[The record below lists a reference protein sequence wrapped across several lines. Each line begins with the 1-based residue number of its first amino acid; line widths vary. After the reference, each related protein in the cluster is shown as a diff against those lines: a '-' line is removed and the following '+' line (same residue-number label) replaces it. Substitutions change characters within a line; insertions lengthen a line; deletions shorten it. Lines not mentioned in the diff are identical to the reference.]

1 VNIRDWFNDL
11 FSSEQTTTAD
21 PSTGSASPVSGS
33 ENRSLEN
40 PAVPLEQITSWE
52 GFSSGGNQPNALA
65 GVTVN
70 PETAIKISAV
80 YRAVNLIAN
89 TVAMLPK
96 AVYQETKNGRDID
109 RTDLLQQMF
118 FRTPDE
124 FMTWYEFMFA
134 LVASCLLNGN
144 GYAQIIR
151 GPYMEPLEL
160 RFLTQGE
167 CTPLYVN
174 SGRTRYL
181 YYFVFGELVEK
192 RDIIH
197 IKCLG
202 SDGVIGKSPIA
213 LFRESLGLARA
224 AEEYGARFFGQGG
237 NMSGTLET
245 EQVFKSDAA
254 LNRLRSQ
261 LKERGG
267 LANSHTPL
275 ILEAGMKY
283 NRMAI
288 PPDDAQFIETRSF
301 QVEDVSRIYGTPL
314 HKLNS
319 LDKATNNN
327 IEHQSKEFVTD
338 TILPWTER
346 IRQEFEMKLIAEDE
360 KEVKEIVFDFDFL
373 LRGDSAARATYYR
386 ERFATGSLTPNE
398 IKRKENENP
407 STNPGMDDNY
417 LQLGFAK
424 VGADSHKNAPK
435 SDSSTPKPPT
445 E

>member
-1 VNIRDWFNDL
+1 M
-11 FSSEQTTTAD
+11 
-21 PSTGSASPVSGS
+21 
-33 ENRSLEN
+33 
-40 PAVPLEQITSWE
+40 TSWDDLHL
-52 GFSSGGNQPNALA
+52 SGGGKPNALA
-65 GVTVN
+65 GVNVTSD
-70 PETAIKISAV
+70 TALKVSAV

-96 AVYQETKNGRDID
+96 AVYKETKNGRDID
-109 RTDLLQQMF
+109 RTDLLQQLF
-118 FRTPDE
+118 FRSPDE

-151 GPYMEPLEL
+151 GPYMEPLGL
-160 RFLTQGE
+160 RFLTKGE
-167 CTPLYVN
+167 CTPLYQN
-174 SGRTRYL
+174 TGRNRYL

-213 LFRESLGLARA
+213 LFRESIGLAKA

-237 NMSGTLET
+237 NMSGALET
-245 EQVFKSDAA
+245 DQVLKDQKVVD
-254 LNRLRSQ
+254 RLRTQ
-261 LKERGG
+261 FAERYGG
-267 LANSHTPL
+267 LANSHKPL
-275 ILEAGMKY
+275 LLEAGMKY
-283 NRMAI
+283 NRISI

-301 QVEDVSRIYGTPL
+301 QVEDIARIYGTPQ
-314 HKLNS
+314 HKLGK

-360 KEVKEIVFDFDFL
+360 KEIKEIVFDFDFL
-373 LRGDSAARATYYR
+373 LRGDSAARATLYQA
-386 ERFATGSLTPNE
+386 RFASGSLTPNE

-407 STNPGMDDNY
+407 STNPGMDDY
-417 LQLGFAK
+417 YIQLGFSK
-424 VGADSHKNAPK
+424 VTGDSHRNAPK
-435 SDSSTPKPPT
+435 SDTSTPKPPT